1 MRSTPSYKWA
11 GFLVAAALLAG
22 ACGNAPA
29 PEVATDPFDAVAQL
43 RGLVCDREM
52 VGSAVMIDD
61 HYLIT
66 VAHNVAGSD
75 GGLTV
80 TFEDGVQYPATL
92 VGIDFDRDLALLRAP
107 TVKRPILT
115 VAPAVTGEGGR
126 LIRLRAEHERAEVQ
140 FTDAEPI
147 IAVGRNIYDDQSD
160 VRRQNVRVTARAG
173 SGYSG
178 GPVLNDQNQMVGV
191 VYAAA
196 RLDEVTYATAS
207 SEIDIFLD
215 SIESST
221 TPVSDSGRCPT

>member
-1 MRSTPSYKWA
+1 M
-11 GFLVAAALLAG
+11 
-22 ACGNAPA
+22 
-29 PEVATDPFDAVAQL
+29 
-43 RGLVCDREM
+43 
-52 VGSAVMIDD
+52 
-61 HYLIT
+61 
-66 VAHNVAGSD
+66 
-75 GGLTV
+75 
-80 TFEDGVQYPATL
+80 
-92 VGIDFDRDLALLRAP
+92 
-107 TVKRPILT
+107 
-115 VAPAVTGEGGR
+115 TGEGGR